1 MTALRRGLGAEREER
16 AEEER
21 LARMSGWAEPR
32 THVDCVVRAA
42 LIMVAANVLQYEC
55 KMWFDGG
62 GRGRGSVVKFVV
74 LNPRNRSRSP
84 DVVVFLSG
92 GRLDVWSSRLPGRV
106 GHNPAATRAVV
117 WTGAPCGGYSNR
129 EGVVQ
134 QRTTGSID
142 LEDPAPPKKTHMS
155 LVKAKDIPHEQQ
167 LLEKRLSFVTELA
180 NVLANNRDSLVAQ
193 TVSLYTDLIEDILYD
208 VCLDVHRD
216 VVMRVERVGAKEGHQ
231 GDHETTETETETET
245 PGKRRRGGSGRGR
258 GRGRGQKTTEGRR
271 GSARKRGREEG
282 GAEEDEASPIPSP
295 RPSAT
300 EIPSMEEIVKQA
312 ALHYGSASMLGVQMR
327 GSKGAVDMFGNEIE
341 PVAKDVVACMNCG
354 RRVAAGR
361 FASHLDKCLN
371 GKQRR

>member
-1 MTALRRGLGAEREER
+1 M
-16 AEEER
+16 
-21 LARMSGWAEPR
+21 
-32 THVDCVVRAA
+32 
-42 LIMVAANVLQYEC
+42 
-55 KMWFDGG
+55 
-62 GRGRGSVVKFVV
+62 
-74 LNPRNRSRSP
+74 
-84 DVVVFLSG
+84 
-92 GRLDVWSSRLPGRV
+92 
-106 GHNPAATRAVV
+106 
-117 WTGAPCGGYSNR
+117 
-129 EGVVQ
+129 Q

-142 LEDPAPPKKTHMS
+142 LRRSDPTPTQKNARMS

-216 VVMRVERVGAKEGHQ
+216 VVMRVERVGAKEGDQ

-258 GRGRGQKTTEGRR
+258 GRGRGRV
-271 GSARKRGREEG
+271 
-282 GAEEDEASPIPSP
+282 PSP

>member
-1 MTALRRGLGAEREER
+1 MGGILPCHRPGTKSIALRGATPTQKN
-16 AEEER
+16 
-21 LARMSGWAEPR
+21 AR
-32 THVDCVVRAA
+32 
-42 LIMVAANVLQYEC
+42 
-55 KMWFDGG
+55 
-62 GRGRGSVVKFVV
+62 
-74 LNPRNRSRSP
+74 
-84 DVVVFLSG
+84 
-92 GRLDVWSSRLPGRV
+92 
-106 GHNPAATRAVV
+106 
-117 WTGAPCGGYSNR
+117 
-129 EGVVQ
+129 
-134 QRTTGSID
+134 
-142 LEDPAPPKKTHMS
+142 MS

-180 NVLANNRDSLVAQ
+180 NVLANRDSLVAQ

-216 VVMRVERVGAKEGHQ
+216 VVMRVERVGAKEGDQ

-245 PGKRRRGGSGRGR
+245 PGKRRRGGSGRG
-258 GRGRGQKTTEGRR
+258 
-271 GSARKRGREEG
+271 
-282 GAEEDEASPIPSP
+282 PIP

>member
-1 MTALRRGLGAEREER
+1 
-16 AEEER
+16 
-21 LARMSGWAEPR
+21 
-32 THVDCVVRAA
+32 
-42 LIMVAANVLQYEC
+42 
-55 KMWFDGG
+55 
-62 GRGRGSVVKFVV
+62 
-74 LNPRNRSRSP
+74 
-84 DVVVFLSG
+84 
-92 GRLDVWSSRLPGRV
+92 
-106 GHNPAATRAVV
+106 
-117 WTGAPCGGYSNR
+117 
-129 EGVVQ
+129 VVQ

-142 LEDPAPPKKTHMS
+142 PPEVGSDPEQKNALMS

-180 NVLANNRDSLVAQ
+180 NVLANRDSLVAQ

-216 VVMRVERVGAKEGHQ
+216 VVMRVERVGAKEGDQ

-245 PGKRRRGGSGRGR
+245 PGKRRRGGSGRGRGR

-282 GAEEDEASPIPSP
+282 GAEEDETSPIPSP

-361 FASHLDKCLN
+361 FASHLNKCLN